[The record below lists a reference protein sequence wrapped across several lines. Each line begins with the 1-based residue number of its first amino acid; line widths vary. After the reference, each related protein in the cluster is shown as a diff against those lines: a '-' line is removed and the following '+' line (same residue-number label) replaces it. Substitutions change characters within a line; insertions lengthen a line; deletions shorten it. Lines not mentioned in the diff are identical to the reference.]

1 MTGDRDTIAFYDGN
15 ADDYAS
21 FAAESAEHPKLEA
34 FIALMPPEAKVLDL
48 GCGIGWAAA
57 AFRDAGFRIDAMD
70 ASAGLVAKAR
80 ELYGIEARRA
90 AFRTLSARSRYDG
103 IWCHFALQHAERP
116 ERPQI
121 FERIHTALRPG
132 GLVYIGV
139 QKGPM
144 DWRDDF
150 GRLYC
155 PFRDE
160 DMAALLDDAGL
171 TDHRFEYGTGKN
183 YDGTP
188 TLGLYVWA
196 RKNA

>member
-1 MTGDRDTIAFYDGN
+1 MSADERTIDFYDRN
-15 ADDYAS
+15 AAEYAA
-21 FAAESAEHPKLEA
+21 FAEESAEHPKLTA
-34 FIALMPPEAKVLDL
+34 FIAEMSPEAKVLDF
-48 GCGIGWAAA
+48 GCGTGWAAA
-57 AFRDAGFRIDAMD
+57 AFRDAGLRIDAMD
-70 ASAGLVAKAR
+70 ASAGLIEVAR
-80 ELYGIEARRA
+80 TRYGIEARKA

-121 FERIHTALRPG
+121 FERLHTALRPG
-132 GLVYIGV
+132 GLLYLGV
-139 QKGPM
+139 QKGPL
-144 DWRDDF
+144 DWRDEF

-160 DMAALLDDAGL
+160 DMADLLAAAGFR
-171 TDHRFEYGTGKN
+171 DPRFEYGTGKN

-196 RKNA
+196 RKDA